1 MRKRTIYGLLVLS
14 VVAAGR
20 LLGDDGAAHKAK
32 QDPLSEFGVTG
43 GNENHRSSIFC
54 CGGTLGSLVTKNG
67 IGYILSNNH
76 ILARSGIASLG
87 EDIIHPGLIDV
98 GCNASLASEVGDLS
112 EVVPLGSGA
121 TTSDRVD
128 AAIAAI
134 RSGVGTTGL
143 IKDIGLI
150 NTTPVAADLNMPV
163 MKSGRTTG
171 HTLGSVQA
179 MNVSAN
185 VQYQRGCGS
194 GKKFT
199 ITYANQISVTPGGFS
214 AGGDSGS
221 LIVSNNPGSCT
232 QPVGLLFAGSST
244 VTLANPIN
252 KVIARLGGIQFVG
265 GTPTFS
271 CTGQVSSSQTSTQG
285 FGPSQSAIDHART
298 VKERHEP
305 DVLAIPGILGIGVGA
320 ADDNAAEA
328 VIVIYVQTGH
338 AMPEAISDRLDGLR
352 MKVITTEPFVAY
364 GNKQWGDTSCS
375 EE

>member
-1 MRKRTIYGLLVLS
+1 MQRMTTFGFLVFM
-14 VVAAGR
+14 VFTAGR
-20 LLGDDGAAHKAK
+20 LLADDGAEHKTK

-67 IGYILSNNH
+67 ISYILSNNH
-76 ILARSGIASLG
+76 ILARSGSASLG
-87 EDIIHPGLIDV
+87 EDIIHPGLIDI
-98 GCNASLASEVGDLS
+98 GCNASLATEVGDLS
-112 EVVPLGSGA
+112 EAVALGSGA

-128 AAIAAI
+128 AAIAAV
-134 RSGVGTTGL
+134 RSGVGTTGH
-143 IKDIGLI
+143 IRDIGLI
-150 NTTPVAADLNMPV
+150 DPTPAAAALNMSV

-179 MNVSAN
+179 VNVSAN
-185 VQYQRGCGS
+185 VQYTRGCGF

-199 ITYANQISVTPGGFS
+199 ITYTNQISVTPGGFS

-221 LIVSNNPGSCT
+221 LIVSNNPSSCT

-252 KVIARLGGIQFVG
+252 KVSARLGGIQFVG
-265 GTPTFS
+265 G
-271 CTGQVSSSQTSTQG
+271 GQRSDCPLQTSTASTESQL
-285 FGPSQSAIDHART
+285 FGPSPAAVDHART

-320 ADDNAAEA
+320 ADDNPAEA
-328 VIVIYVQTGH
+328 VIVLYVQTGR
-338 AMPEAISDRLDGLR
+338 AIPEAISDRLDGLR

-364 GNKQWGDTSCS
+364 GNKKWGDNSCS
-375 EE
+375 EK